1 MASALPAG
9 NQGRVM
15 KALQLA
21 KPGDRLSVLC
31 LGAHS
36 DDIEIGAGATLLS
49 LAERGIQL
57 HVHWCVLS
65 GGGIRDI
72 EARESAAD
80 FLAKAAGAQID
91 VMSFRDGFFPQQ
103 GEAIKQW
110 FESLKQRIDPDLILT
125 HRRDDA
131 HQDHRLVCQLTWNT
145 FRDHQILEYEIPKWD
160 GDIGQPNVYVP
171 VSAAVLKRKIELL
184 ISHFGSQRSKQ
195 WFDDETFRGLARIRG
210 MECRAPERY
219 AEAFFGRKLALI

>member
-1 MASALPAG
+1 
-9 NQGRVM
+9 M

-80 FLAKAAGAQID
+80 FLANAAGAQID

-171 VSAAVLKRKIELL
+171 ISAAALKRKIELL

>member
-1 MASALPAG
+1 
-9 NQGRVM
+9 M

-80 FLAKAAGAQID
+80 FLADAAGAQID

-125 HRRDDA
+125 HRR
-131 HQDHRLVCQLTWNT
+131 
-145 FRDHQILEYEIPKWD
+145 
-160 GDIGQPNVYVP
+160 
-171 VSAAVLKRKIELL
+171 
-184 ISHFGSQRSKQ
+184 
-195 WFDDETFRGLARIRG
+195 
-210 MECRAPERY
+210 
-219 AEAFFGRKLALI
+219 

>member
-1 MASALPAG
+1 MRA
-9 NQGRVM
+9 M
-15 KALQLA
+15 QLA
-21 KPGDRLSVLC
+21 KPGDRLSLLC

-36 DDIEIGAGATLLS
+36 DDIEIGAGAMLLG
-49 LAERGIQL
+49 LMERGVQL
-57 HVHWCVLS
+57 DVHWCVLS
-65 GGGIRDI
+65 GGGVRDD
-72 EARESAAD
+72 EARKSAAD
-80 FLAKAAGAQID
+80 FLTKAACAKIEI
-91 VMSFRDGFFPQQ
+91 MSFRDGFFPEQ

-110 FESLKQRIDPDLILT
+110 FEKLKDRINPDLILT

-131 HQDHRLVCQLTWNT
+131 HQDHQTVCRLTWNT

-171 VSAAVLKRKIELL
+171 VSAAALARKIELL
-184 ISHFGSQRSKQ
+184 MAHFGSQRSKQ

-219 AEAFFGRKLALI
+219 AEAFFARKVALI